1 MYEKAL
7 RDSCLLSCFLSN
19 VGMSYLLGEDWRQ
32 YFDVVIASAKK
43 PAFFTDSMRPFRE
56 LNEEILVQTWGPVTN
71 LEKGKV
77 YLEVC
82 AGLVLHAW

>member
-1 MYEKAL
+1 MT
-7 RDSCLLSCFLSN
+7 
-19 VGMSYLLGEDWRQ
+19 YLLGEGWRE

-56 LNEEILVQTWGPVTN
+56 LNEEILVQTWGPVTS

-77 YLEVC
+77 YLEVWTE
-82 AGLVLHAW
+82 GVLSIGGELVQLLL

>member
-1 MYEKAL
+1 MT
-7 RDSCLLSCFLSN
+7 
-19 VGMSYLLGEDWRQ
+19 YLLGEDWRQ

-56 LNEEILVQTWGPVTN
+56 LNEEILVQTWGPVTS
-71 LEKGKV
+71 LETGKV

-82 AGLVLHAW
+82 VHS

>member
-1 MYEKAL
+1 MQL
-7 RDSCLLSCFLSN
+7 GLNFFRN
-19 VGMSYLLGEDWRQ
+19 VGMTYLLGENWRQ

-56 LNEEILVQTWGPVTN
+56 LNEEILVQTWGPVTS

-82 AGLVLHAW
+82 IK

>member
-1 MYEKAL
+1 MT
-7 RDSCLLSCFLSN
+7 
-19 VGMSYLLGEDWRQ
+19 YLLGEDWRQ

-82 AGLVLHAW
+82 AGVWCFMLVRSIDLS